1 MPNTINILMVSPD
14 PRFRAELESALASL
28 DELHPLIHHAGDI
41 RQAIEAARSR
51 RPQLALVEMGSDVRP
66 LQAFAQEAALVS
78 PETTVAAVFRPD
90 CFEPDVPESTVL
102 IQAIRGGVKDFL
114 RRPVSSSE
122 LAELLRRVQR
132 LRVQETGRLGR
143 IVSFVSNKGGVGK
156 STLAANAA
164 VGLAVRHP
172 ERVLLIDASLQ
183 MGVCA
188 SLLDLTP
195 TTSLSDVVREKDRLD
210 ETLIRQLAT
219 PHASGLHL
227 LAAPADAVEAGDIDD
242 EVMSRILTLARHTYD
257 FVLVDTF
264 PMLDRTMVAVLDLS
278 ERAYVVV
285 ENVVPTVLGAVKLV
299 EVLRSLGLSNERLR
313 IVLNRHTTL
322 PGSVSAADVANR
334 LGHAVDHVVPFDK
347 GIVVAANT
355 GEPYVLRSRFFGCGR
370 RLRGLAD
377 DIDAMTETPRRR
389 SLAPSHN
396 GEAQPAGN
404 EQVRRRSQVRR
415 GSPDPGETSDR
426 RSPHSPGDLRSEAWL
441 GQRPA
446 TTEPLEEDSP

>member
-1 MPNTINILMVSPD
+1 MPNTFNILMVSSD
-14 PRFRAELESALASL
+14 PRFRAELESALSSL
-28 DELHPLIHHAGDI
+28 DELHPVIHHAGDI

-51 RPQLALVEMGSDVRP
+51 RPQIALVEMGTDVRP
-66 LQAFAQEAALVS
+66 LQAFAEEAALVS
-78 PETTVAAVFRPD
+78 PETTVAGVFRPD
-90 CFEPDVPESTVL
+90 GFEPDVPESTIL

-132 LRVQETGRLGR
+132 SPVRETGRLGR

-156 STLAANAA
+156 STMA
-164 VGLAVRHP
+164 VNVACGLAVRHP
-172 ERVLLIDASLQ
+172 QRVLLVDASLQ

-210 ETLIRQLAT
+210 ETLIRQLAM
-219 PHASGLHL
+219 PHPSGLHL
-227 LAAPADAVEAGDIDD
+227 LAAPADAVDAGDIDD

-278 ERAYVVV
+278 DRAYVVV

-299 EVLRSLGLSNERLR
+299 EVLQSLGLSHERLR
-313 IVLNRHTTL
+313 IVLNRYTTL
-322 PGSVSAADVANR
+322 PGSVKPADVANR
-334 LGHAVDHVVPFDK
+334 LGHAVDHVIPFDK

-370 RLRGLAD
+370 HLRGLVA
-377 DIDAMTETPRRR
+377 DIDAMTEAPPL
-389 SLAPSHN
+389 SPAPSHN
-396 GEAQPAGN
+396 GQA
-404 EQVRRRSQVRR
+404 
-415 GSPDPGETSDR
+415 SPDAAGAGHHGTMDGVPSAGYGTR
-426 RSPHSPGDLRSEAWL
+426 NV
-441 GQRPA
+441 PA
-446 TTEPLEEDSP
+446 ALSEEDSS